1 MTSPEGGQ
9 SARALVGGLDADDR
23 VGDARGIVVLHVLSD
38 AAQFMQ
44 DRHADLPEMLG
55 ITDPRQLQDVQR
67 ADRARRQ
74 DHLPRRIGPLDRT
87 AGTAARE
94 FDRDVALKLGDAH
107 ACAGTMVT
115 TCRTER

>member
-67 ADRARRQ
+67 STEAVQTGSIALISSAHRSENFGAERKRAS
-74 DHLPRRIGPLDRT
+74 
-87 AGTAARE
+87 
-94 FDRDVALKLGDAH
+94 
-107 ACAGTMVT
+107 
-115 TCRTER
+115 